1 MGEIACHSA
10 QWVKPFEAVSDVIN
24 LKHTQNQTV
33 NTPQSC
39 FCYNIFSLILLDLV
53 NKLTVHNLPCPSGSF
68 LFLDHIC
75 ISVLSFFFSHPVLSH
90 TYSYKHTCRWMHVF
104 QIEKR
109 VPSTTW
115 NCGLPFWLTWMTS
128 VHLFIVPTA
137 GKSTHTHK
145 YTLHRQRN
153 GSCFKLN
160 IGGVQ
165 FFCKLLFLVY
175 LCIHRSNAGS
185 GWFSFHF
192 HTGLVQNKTTWFRT
206 LRW

>member
-75 ISVLSFFFSHPVLSH
+75 ISVLSFFFLPPRPL
-90 TYSYKHTCRWMHVF
+90 TYIQLQAHVQVNACVSDWETCSLYYMKLWASLLADLDDISALVYCTYCRQKHTHS
-104 QIEKR
+104 QIHITQAEK
-109 VPSTTW
+109 
-115 NCGLPFWLTWMTS
+115 WL
-128 VHLFIVPTA
+128 
-137 GKSTHTHK
+137 
-145 YTLHRQRN
+145 
-153 GSCFKLN
+153 
-160 IGGVQ
+160 
-165 FFCKLLFLVY
+165 LL
-175 LCIHRSNAGS
+175 
-185 GWFSFHF
+185 
-192 HTGLVQNKTTWFRT
+192 
-206 LRW
+206 